1 LEGDGHISLPSIGKS
16 QLDRVL
22 NPRIV
27 FTSHINNINLYSYIQ
42 QELGNIGRFQK
53 TGDNVLRY
61 IIGDI
66 EGIKKIIFLVHGKLY
81 TPKNIRFNQ
90 LINFINL
97 KYKLNIEESKL
108 ETSPI
113 FNNS

>member
-16 QLDRVL
+16 KLNRVL

-27 FTSHINNINLYSYIQ
+27 FTSHINNIGMYSYIQ

-66 EGIKKIIFLVHGKLY
+66 EGIKKIILLIHGKLY
-81 TPKNIRFNQ
+81 TPKNIRFNE
-90 LINFINL
+90 LIHFMNIKYNL
-97 KYKLNIEESKL
+97 TIEESKL
-108 ETSPI
+108 ANCQLFS
-113 FNNS
+113 NS